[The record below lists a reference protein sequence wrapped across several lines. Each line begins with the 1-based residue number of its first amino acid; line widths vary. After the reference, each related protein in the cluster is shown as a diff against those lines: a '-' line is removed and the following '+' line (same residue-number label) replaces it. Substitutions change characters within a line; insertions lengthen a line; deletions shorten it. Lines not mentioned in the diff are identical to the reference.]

1 MARIR
6 TIKPEFWRDEDL
18 SSLCPEAT
26 LLAIGLLNHADDQ
39 GYFNANPKLIESD
52 VFPLRQLSK
61 TTDSLLNDLY
71 LIGYIEL
78 YVGLDGKRYG
88 HIVNFEKHQVISKKN
103 PSKIKPM
110 IDAPIEYTTIPI
122 ELPES
127 SGNDTGEVQ
136 VGTGNREQGKEGKKK
151 PNAPRFDP
159 VSYLVDQGV
168 NEQTAIDWVAVR
180 KAKRAAPTKT
190 AIDGIRNQANQAGM
204 TLDQA
209 IKTCCERGWASFQ
222 AEWVRES
229 KTLRDALDKTRM
241 QNLELV
247 NKTMRNLK
255 NAQSNANGTTLGQ
268 IEHSLRGSVESEM
281 GSLGPVY
288 GDE

>member
-1 MARIR
+1 MEIGLHYFKFNIGDYHKKAGR
-6 TIKPEFWRDEDL
+6 L
-18 SSLCPEAT
+18 SMIEHGAYT
-26 LLAIGLLNHADDQ
+26 LLIHACYDREKFPTEEEALDWCWARSDDEVQ
-39 GYFNANPKLIESD
+39 AVKFVLRKFFDEIEGRFVQTRIQEEID
-52 VFPLRQLSK
+52 H
-61 TTDSLLNDLY
+61 Y
-71 LIGYIEL
+71 
-78 YVGLDGKRYG
+78 
-88 HIVNFEKHQVISKKN
+88 HQVSNTNRSIAVKREN
-103 PSKIKPM
+103 
-110 IDAPIEYTTIPI
+110 ERRT
-122 ELPES
+122 
-127 SGNDTGEVQ
+127 
-136 VGTGNREQGKEGKKK
+136 NRERTVNEPPPNQEPINQEPVTNKETKK

-159 VSYLVDQGV
+159 VSYLVDHGV
-168 NEQTAIDWVAVR
+168 NEQIAIDWVAVR

-190 AIDGIRNQANQAGM
+190 AIDGINNQAKQAGM

-222 AEWVRES
+222 AEWVREN

-247 NKTMRNLK
+247 NKTMRNLR
-255 NAQSNANGTTLGQ
+255 NAQSSANGTTLGQ